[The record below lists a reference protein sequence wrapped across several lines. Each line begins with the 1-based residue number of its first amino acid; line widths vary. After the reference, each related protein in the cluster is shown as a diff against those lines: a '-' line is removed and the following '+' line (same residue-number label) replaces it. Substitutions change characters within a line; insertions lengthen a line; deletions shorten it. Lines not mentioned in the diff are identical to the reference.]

1 MVHERKALAAEC
13 GITAARLMRPALTL
27 KVQIPVSD
35 PLCTVREIR
44 NHLAAVADVGQG
56 SG

>member
-1 MVHERKALAAEC
+1 MMHVRKALAAER

-27 KVQIPVSD
+27 KVQIPVYD
-35 PLCTVREIR
+35 PLRTLREFR